1 MSNTHEHAAELEHHD
16 GHGHDHEHAEVHGPV
31 AFAVPGGLKKG
42 ALGLIVAGAVLLG
55 AGFATAGEHPTWRL
69 WSNLLIASMFFA
81 LLAVGA
87 GFIVAIMHV
96 TKAGWGVVTR
106 RVPEAMTTYL
116 PVALLTMLV
125 VGGLGMH
132 DLYEW
137 SHPDIV
143 AEDHLLRHKSAMLN
157 PTWYLGSVAVIIGG
171 WSLLTT
177 LLRKNSVAQDSDGDV
192 KHTGKNILTSVLFL
206 IFFGLSITIGSLIWL
221 MSIEPHW
228 FSTMFGVYQFSG
240 AHKAAAAAGTLFL
253 IYLSKN
259 GHLKQVNPSHIHDW
273 GKMMFAFSTFWAYI
287 WVSQFLLIWYANIPE
302 ETGYFLLRQEPGWIA
317 LFALNVILNWV
328 IPFFTLLP
336 RPNKRNPAVLVPVA
350 IVVLLGFWLDLY
362 LQVMPGTSHFT
373 AEHHKL
379 EHLHGPFFGPME
391 FGAMAL
397 LGGVFLL
404 VVPAMMAKVSL
415 VPVKDPYLQESLHHQ
430 Q

>member
-16 GHGHDHEHAEVHGPV
+16 GHGHDHEHAEVSGPV
-31 AFAVPGGLKKG
+31 TFAVPGGLKKG
-42 ALGLIVAGAVLLG
+42 AFGLIAVGAILLG
-55 AGFATAGEHPTWRL
+55 IGIATAGEHSAWRL
-69 WSNLLIASMFFA
+69 WSSLLISSLFYAFV
-81 LLAVGA
+81 AVGA

-96 TKAGWGVVTR
+96 TKAGWGAVTR

-125 VGGLGMH
+125 VGGLGLH

-143 AEDHLLRHKSAMLN
+143 AEDHLLRHKAAILN
-157 PTWYLGSVAVIIGG
+157 PTFYMSIVVIFIGG
-171 WSLLTT
+171 WWLLTT

-192 KHTGKNILTSVLFL
+192 KHTGKNVVTSVLFL
-206 IFFGLSITIGSLIWL
+206 IFFGLSITIGSLVWL
-221 MSIEPHW
+221 MSVEPHW
-228 FSTMFGVYQFSG
+228 FSTMFGVYQFAG
-240 AHKAAAAAGTLFL
+240 AHKAAAAAGTLIL
-253 IYLSKN
+253 VYLSNN
-259 GHLKQVNPSHIHDW
+259 GHNKYLKPDHLHDW

-302 ETGYFLLRQEPGWIA
+302 ETGYFLLRQEPSWMA

-336 RPNKRNPAVLVPVA
+336 RPNKRNPAILVPVA

-362 LQVMPGTSHFT
+362 LQVMPATSHFA
-373 AEHHKL
+373 AEHLKL
-379 EHLHGPFFGPME
+379 EHLHGPFMGALEIGP
-391 FGAMAL
+391 MAL

-404 VVPAMMAKVSL
+404 IVPAMMAKVSL